1 MQAGGAVDDWWRLLH
16 EPLEQAR
23 WLQQLTGGLGSSGV
37 LISEDAYRCL
47 AAAHGQFTF
56 GPSGPVNF
64 PGGGEPRLAY
74 TVVARTGPLGR
85 SS

>member
-1 MQAGGAVDDWWRLLH
+1 
-16 EPLEQAR
+16 
-23 WLQQLTGGLGSSGV
+23 
-37 LISEDAYRCL
+37 LISEDVYRWL

-64 PGGGEPRLAY
+64 PGEGEPRLAY